1 MESQAVA
8 IVILIVLVGGTV
20 ALLARQR
27 TPSWSLPSL
36 RTSGSNTGASR
47 NFRPRD
53 VAPIAAAEALADPG
67 QVSGHI
73 AARPSSGA
81 AFPSWDSDAPAAAL
95 DIPRSGAVLEL
106 SPALVD
112 RLDQFEKQLE
122 ELQRAIDRQHAE
134 IARAGAE
141 SRRRFEIEEARR
153 EVTLERLRADLVLA
167 IGGSPSNRSGLAERR
182 SEVSAELYARLARF
196 EAALSAVTNPVLLP
210 GEPYTPP
217 EELVTEAL
225 IWENW
230 NEIGERAFALADAY
244 SAQRL
249 HLSDETR
256 ADIGNFVTALRLVL
270 TRSIYPNLHTDA
282 DAAQQEALRVALDE
296 IAAELPKARASLDR
310 EYREVRSQ

>member
-1 MESQAVA
+1 VESQAVA
-8 IVILIVLVGGTV
+8 IVILVLLVGGTV

-36 RTSGSNTGASR
+36 RTSGINSGASKTL
-47 NFRPRD
+47 RPRD
-53 VAPIAAAEALADPG
+53 LAPIAAAEALAEPG
-67 QVSGHI
+67 LVSGHI
-73 AARPSSGA
+73 AARPSSGS
-81 AFPSWDSDAPAAAL
+81 AFPSWESDVPAAAL
-95 DIPRSGAVLEL
+95 DMPRTGAALEL

-112 RLDQFEKQLE
+112 RLDKIEKQIE
-122 ELQRAIDRQHAE
+122 ELQRGIDRQHTE

-141 SRRRFEIEEARR
+141 SRRRLEIEEARR
-153 EVTLERLRADLVLA
+153 EVTLERLRADLVQA
-167 IGGSPSNRSGLAERR
+167 IGGSTSNRSGFAERR

-210 GEPYTPP
+210 GEPYAPP
-217 EELVTEAL
+217 EELLMEAL

-282 DAAQQEALRVALDE
+282 DAAQQEALRLALEE
-296 IAAELPKARASLDR
+296 IAAELPRVRASLDR
-310 EYREVRSQ
+310 EYREVRNQ